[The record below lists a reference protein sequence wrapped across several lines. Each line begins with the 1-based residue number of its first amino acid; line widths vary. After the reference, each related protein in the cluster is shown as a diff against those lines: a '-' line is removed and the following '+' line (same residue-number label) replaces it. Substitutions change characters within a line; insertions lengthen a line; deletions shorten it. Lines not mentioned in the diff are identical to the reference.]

1 MSNGNSSFDWLTFL
15 LGFAIALWIAIV
27 VLFLLPDDGH
37 EQPATVVTCGSG
49 NCGGRPGPLYRPG
62 PLWIPPGG
70 DSYFCTNRQDGGGYV
85 EDAGGGPVQDAG
97 GYVEDGGG
105 YVEDAGGYVEDT
117 APRSP
122 APSDDHLAG
131 SREPHEYHCETNN
144 DGGGYVEDKTGR
156 SVTVPMRTDGSFF
169 CWKDGLGN
177 AVVLRSEVTIEA
189 GGATSILY
197 YRTRLNRTQ
206 ELVLLDGES
215 PAAPDLI
222 GLPAQPP
229 ELPSY
234 VYCMVPDS
242 GDEPSIIN
250 RGGDCV
256 DGACASGS

>member
-27 VLFLLPDDGH
+27 VLFLLPEDSDDRS
-37 EQPATVVTCGSG
+37 PTVVNCGAG
-49 NCGGRPGPLYRPG
+49 NCGRPAGLLSRPG
-62 PLWIPPGG
+62 PLWIPQGG

-97 GYVEDGGG
+97 GYVEDAGG

-122 APSDDHLAG
+122 APSDDHLGA
-131 SREPHEYHCETNN
+131 SRGPHEYHCETNN

-156 SVTVPMRTDGSFF
+156 AVTVPMRTDGNFF

-177 AVVLRSEVTIEA
+177 AVALRAELVA
-189 GGATSILY
+189 ADGGGTETVY
-197 YRTRLNRTQ
+197 YRTKLNRNQ
-206 ELVLLDGES
+206 ELVLTDGAD
-215 PAAPDLI
+215 PNVADLV
-222 GLPAQPP
+222 GLPDQPP
-229 ELPSY
+229 ELPTY

-242 GDEPSIIN
+242 ASDASIIDQ
-250 RGGDCV
+250 GGDCI